1 VIFLHG
7 ANSAGSELQPFV
19 EAMQPYAA
27 VRTPNMAGHG
37 GRPIPGSITMRD
49 VADDLVAWMDQQGI
63 ERDIV
68 GGYSFGGTVAL
79 YLARH
84 HPQRV
89 SGVVALA
96 TKHKFDAQT
105 LEYWQHLLG
114 HERVERIV
122 FPNGVRRVDELVRLH
137 APNAWKDVLDA
148 NSRLFATFATDPP
161 LAQADLQAIRAPVM
175 IASSNLDKVV
185 PWDETLALGRAIPD
199 AHVAMFYG
207 AAHPLRTIPLPAV
220 ARTIH
225 QWMVQKK
232 LA

>member
-1 VIFLHG
+1 MIFLHG

-27 VRTPNMAGHG
+27 VRTPNMVGHG
-37 GRPIPGSITMRD
+37 GRPIPASIATRD
-49 VADDLVAWMDQQGI
+49 VADDVVAWMDQQGV

-84 HPQRV
+84 YPQRV

-96 TKHKFDAQT
+96 AKHVFDART
-105 LEYWQHLLG
+105 LQHWQHLVG
-114 HERVERIV
+114 HERIARTTL
-122 FPNGVRRVDELVRLH
+122 PDGTRRVDQLIRLH
-137 APNAWKDVLDA
+137 APNSWKDVLDA

-185 PWDETLALGRAIPD
+185 PWEETLALGRAIPD

>member
-19 EAMQPYAA
+19 EAMQPYSA

-37 GRPIPGSITMRD
+37 GRPIPASITMRD
-49 VADDLVAWMDQQGI
+49 VADDVVAWMDQQGI

-96 TKHKFDAQT
+96 TKHRFDAKT

-137 APNAWKDVLDA
+137 APNPWKDVLDA

-207 AAHPLRTIPLPAV
+207 PAHPLRTIPLPAV
-220 ARTIH
+220 ARNIH